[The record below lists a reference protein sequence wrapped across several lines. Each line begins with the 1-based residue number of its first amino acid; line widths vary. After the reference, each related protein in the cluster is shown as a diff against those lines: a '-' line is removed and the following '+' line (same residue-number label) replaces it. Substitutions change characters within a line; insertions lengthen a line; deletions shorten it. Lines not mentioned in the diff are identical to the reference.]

1 MSELLNFYSSEEY
14 NTEIDEIVERTR
26 MSYLDAML
34 YHADEKGLESETVA
48 GLINIKTKTNAEYQH
63 MVKANIVYSTNQIK
77 IWKRGR
83 SFGSFSTGIT
93 MLILRNLI
101 LIYCFDLRRIVL
113 SRLSH

>member
-48 GLINIKTKTNAEYQH
+48 GLINIKNKNKLREEAEILNFMPKTS
-63 MVKANIVYSTNQIK
+63 KLPI
-77 IWKRGR
+77 
-83 SFGSFSTGIT
+83 
-93 MLILRNLI
+93 
-101 LIYCFDLRRIVL
+101 
-113 SRLSH
+113 

>member
-48 GLINIKTKTNAEYQH
+48 GLINIKTKNKLREEAE
-63 MVKANIVYSTNQIK
+63 
-77 IWKRGR
+77 
-83 SFGSFSTGIT
+83 
-93 MLILRNLI
+93 ILNFMPKTSKLPI
-101 LIYCFDLRRIVL
+101 
-113 SRLSH
+113 